1 MDRTAAMRPPPS
13 PPLGF
18 VPRLVGLYIGLFLF
32 SGVQQPFFPVWL
44 KSKGF
49 DPSWIGLAVALPSI
63 VRVAG
68 IGLAAREADRRDALR
83 QALALCACLSV
94 AAYALVGAANGAVV
108 VFMAYLLASL
118 VYAPLM
124 PLTDTYALKGL
135 AARRRA
141 YGPVRLWGSIAF
153 IAGNFIAGAAL
164 DLMPADQ
171 LIWIMLAATVMT
183 AGAALSLAPLS
194 AAAPAPDAPRVMRAG
209 LLRDRGFIAVLAAA
223 SLIQASHAVYYGF
236 SALQW
241 RGEGLDGASIAALW
255 AIGIVA
261 EIVLFAFQGRLPVS
275 STQFLMI
282 GAAGALV
289 RWGGMMLNPP
299 AAVLPVL
306 QALHALSF
314 GATHLGALTYVSRHA
329 GEGQAA
335 TAQGHLAIALSAVM
349 AVTSALAGPLYARYG
364 VASYAAMAL
373 MAIAG
378 GVAARI
384 AGRAGA
390 VADVPRG

>member
-1 MDRTAAMRPPPS
+1 MRPPPS

-18 VPRLVGLYIGLFLF
+18 VPRLAGLYIGLFLF

-44 KSKGF
+44 KAKGL
-49 DPSWIGLAVALPSI
+49 DPSWIGLAVALPSL
-63 VRVAG
+63 VRVFG
-68 IGLAAREADRRDALR
+68 IAFAAREADRRDALR
-83 QALALCACLSV
+83 QALAICACLSV
-94 AAYALVGAANGAVV
+94 AAYALVGASSGALV
-108 VFMAYLLASL
+108 VFMTYLMASL

-135 AARRRA
+135 WARGRA

-153 IAGNFIAGAAL
+153 IAGNFVAGAAL
-164 DLMPADQ
+164 DLMPAQ
-171 LIWIMLAATVMT
+171 HLIWIMVAATAVT
-183 AGAALSLAPLS
+183 ASAALTLAPVS
-194 AAAPAPDAPRVMRAG
+194 AAAPEAQAPRVARTG

-241 RGEGLDGASIAALW
+241 RGDGLDGRSIGALW
-255 AIGIVA
+255 AIGVFA
-261 EIVLFAFQGRLPVS
+261 EIVLFAFQARLSIS
-275 STQFLMI
+275 STGLLMI
-282 GAAGALV
+282 GAAGALA
-289 RWGGMMLNPP
+289 RWGVMMLNPP
-299 AAVLPVL
+299 AALLPFL
-306 QALHALSF
+306 QILHALSF
-314 GATHLGALTYVSRHA
+314 GATHLGALTYVARHA

-349 AVTSALAGPLYARYG
+349 AVTSAVSGPLYAQYG

-373 MAIAG
+373 MAVAG

-390 VADVPRG
+390 ITDMPRG